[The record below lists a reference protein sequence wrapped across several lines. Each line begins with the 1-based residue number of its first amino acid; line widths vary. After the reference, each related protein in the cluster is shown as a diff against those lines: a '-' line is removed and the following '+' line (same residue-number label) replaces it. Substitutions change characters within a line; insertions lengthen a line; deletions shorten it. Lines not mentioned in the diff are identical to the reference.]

1 MKPLILTFQE
11 PVVANLTGFN
21 RGPKTLTDSREGR
34 DCELNTASVSLGTE
48 TFTKARE
55 NSDSD
60 FHSPSNGFC

>member
-11 PVVANLTGFN
+11 RVVANVAEFS
-21 RGPKTLTDSREGR
+21 RGPKTLTDAREGL

-60 FHSPSNGFC
+60 FHSPTNGFC